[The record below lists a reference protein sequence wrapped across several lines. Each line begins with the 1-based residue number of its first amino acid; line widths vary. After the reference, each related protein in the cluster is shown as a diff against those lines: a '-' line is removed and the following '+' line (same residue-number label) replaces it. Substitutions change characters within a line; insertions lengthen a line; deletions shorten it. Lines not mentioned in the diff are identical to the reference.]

1 MYYNSLEDRKPLKG
15 NTVGSRSSVE
25 KAYIAGFLDG
35 DGSIMLQIKKRS
47 DTKRG
52 FRFMATIC
60 FYQDTRHA
68 KTLFWM
74 QKVLGIGYISKRND
88 AITELRI
95 NGFQQIQTILT
106 ELKPYVR
113 FKEIQLEA
121 MISACR
127 ILNMSHINKLSDK
140 QLKELVELILVIQN
154 ENYKAHRKKTREE
167 FVEILGL
174 TP

>member
-35 DGSIMLQIKKRS
+35 DGSIMLQLKKRL

-52 FRFMATIC
+52 FRFMTTIC
-60 FYQDTRHA
+60 LYQDTRHE
-68 KTLFWM
+68 KPLLWM
-74 QKVLGIGYISKRND
+74 QEVLGIGYVSRRND
-88 AITELRI
+88 AISELRI
-95 NGFQQIQTILT
+95 NGFKQVQTILT

-113 FKEIQLEA
+113 FKKVQVEA

-127 ILNMSHINKLSDK
+127 ILNEKHVNKLSDK
-140 QLKELVELILVIQN
+140 QLLELVELILVIQN
-154 ENYKAHRKKTREE
+154 ENYTAHRKKSKEE
-167 FVEILGL
+167 FIAILGL